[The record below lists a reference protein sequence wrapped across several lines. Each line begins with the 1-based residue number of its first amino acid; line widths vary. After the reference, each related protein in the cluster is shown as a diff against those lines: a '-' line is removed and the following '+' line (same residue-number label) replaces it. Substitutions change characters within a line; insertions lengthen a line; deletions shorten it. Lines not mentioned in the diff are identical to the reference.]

1 LIVEAV
7 IQALSSSAFV
17 VPGALGVPE
26 GGFLAIGTL
35 LGFSPELA
43 LMRRARDVLVF
54 LPALVIWQ
62 VAAGRRA
69 LSAA

>member
-1 LIVEAV
+1 L
-7 IQALSSSAFV
+7 ALA
-17 VPGALGVPE
+17 
-26 GGFLAIGTL
+26 
-35 LGFSPELA
+35 LA
-43 LMRRARDVLVF
+43 LMRRARDVLLF